1 MIKVLIVDDDP
12 QVAAA
17 MRRLL
22 QRRGFEVLTSIC
34 AAHALTLLEAF
45 APDVVVS
52 DFKMPGMDGVELLAE
67 VEKQR
72 PTARRILLSG
82 HADLADTPTPYVFM
96 SKPWDDEQLVRACR
110 GEA

>member
-22 QRRGFEVLTSIC
+22 QRRGFEVLTAIS
-34 AAHALTLLEAF
+34 AAHALPLLGSF

-52 DFKMPGMDGVELLAE
+52 DFKMPGMNGVELLAE

-72 PTARRILLSG
+72 PNARRILLSG
-82 HADLADTPTPYVFM
+82 HADLAGTPTPYVFM

-110 GEA
+110 GDA